1 MKVELTEE
9 NFSEIM
15 NSRQIVLVH
24 FTSDFCGPCKIM
36 KRTLNTIEEKDTS
49 RLALAE
55 VKAMDYPDWSTAF
68 GIQSTPTVLL
78 FHNGMYQSRLS
89 GAQTIQTIEQRIEKA
104 TA

>member
-9 NFSEIM
+9 NFNETL
-15 NSRQIVLVH
+15 NAAPLVLVH

-36 KRTLNTIEEKDTS
+36 KRALNALEEKYTS

-55 VKAMDYPDWSTAF
+55 VKAMDHPDWATAF
-68 GIQSTPTVLL
+68 AIQSTPTVLL
-78 FHNGMYQSRLS
+78 FHKGKYQSRLT
-89 GAQTIQTIEQRIEKA
+89 GAHTNQIIEEWIKEA

>member
-1 MKVELTEE
+1 MKVELTEQ
-9 NFSEIM
+9 NFSETV
-15 NSRQIVLVH
+15 NSRQLVLVH

-36 KRTLNTIEEKDTS
+36 KRALNNIEEQDTS

-68 GIQSTPTVLL
+68 AIQSTPTVLL
-78 FHNGMYQSRLS
+78 FEDGKYKSRLV
-89 GAQTIQTIEQRIEKA
+89 GAQTIQTIEQWIEKA